1 MKNIQDKIKK
11 EIKKGI
17 MLSELALD
25 APYEEAQK
33 MRKEKDKTFDKVK
46 FLKNLNNAIKKEK
59 SEKNER
65 TNLWFNTTR

>member
-65 TNLWFNTTR
+65 TNL